1 MKIFQRVHLT
11 WRIFLN
17 FLIERRMKFFQILYV
32 VCIHVDLRCN
42 VRSTI
47 CGTFK
52 VGYLIKLD
60 EPELYE
66 TKFILEKYVRS
77 R

>member
-1 MKIFQRVHLT
+1 
-11 WRIFLN
+11 
-17 FLIERRMKFFQILYV
+17 MKFFQIPYV
-32 VCIHVDLRCN
+32 VRIHVDLRCN

-47 CGTFK
+47 SSTFK

-66 TKFILEKYVRS
+66 TKICAK
-77 R
+77 

>member
-1 MKIFQRVHLT
+1 
-11 WRIFLN
+11 
-17 FLIERRMKFFQILYV
+17 MKFFQILYV

-42 VRSTI
+42 VRSNI

-66 TKFILEKYVRS
+66 TKFILENMCEVGKTIRVNLLN
-77 R
+77 

>member
-1 MKIFQRVHLT
+1 
-11 WRIFLN
+11 
-17 FLIERRMKFFQILYV
+17 MKFSQILYV
-32 VCIHVDLRCN
+32 VRIHVDLRCN
-42 VRSTI
+42 VRSII

-52 VGYLIKLD
+52 VGYLIKFG

-77 R
+77 K